1 MNKIYRLVWSRKQ
14 SALVVASEFAKSDST
29 RRTCTAVRPE
39 CVLLAAALVMGPLGS
54 AVAGSLDGGK
64 ATGTGIAIG
73 AGSTATS
80 EGDKLG
86 SNAIAIGNGATA
98 NNSNGSLAIG
108 SATASADGAISI
120 GLTGTFD
127 GKSTASGEDSMAIG
141 NGANATAQA
150 ATALGV
156 TARAAASFATA
167 VGSGAR
173 ASGASSSAVGRDSRA
188 ASTDSVA
195 IGRQATAGSASGGT
209 GAVAVGSTA
218 SAVGANASAFGF
230 GSAAAGASALAAGTA
245 ATASASDAVALGR
258 AASAGQNGAVAL
270 GAGSVSAAAVATSSA
285 TIAGTSR
292 AFAGTAPAST
302 VSIGAAGA
310 ERTLTNVAAG
320 RLSQSSTDAVNG
332 SQLNATN
339 QEVTALDGRVDT
351 LGANT
356 VSSLGGGASYNA
368 ATGQLTAPTYQ
379 VDGQNY
385 RNVGDAL
392 TNIDGRTTNNTTAI
406 TNLGN
411 QINNGT
417 VGLVQQDATSK
428 NITVAKA
435 KDGKKVDFAG
445 SAGNRVLTGVD
456 KGVVSA
462 SSVEGVNGAQLY
474 GTNKSVVDSL
484 GGGAKLN
491 PDGTIA
497 GPTYTVDGKPVKNV
511 GDAIT
516 NIDGRTTTNSTAITN
531 VDKRV
536 TNLGDQLNS
545 GSVGLV
551 QQNTTSRDITV
562 AKDTNGSRVNFTGTA
577 GTRVLAGVSK
587 GAISTTSTEAVN
599 GSQLYG
605 SSKSVADA
613 LGGGSKVNPDGT
625 VSAPTYTVD
634 GKPVKNVGDAITN
647 IDGRVTKNS
656 TSITNVD
663 NRVTNLGDQIED
675 GAVGLVK
682 QDVLSGNITVA
693 EDRDGKQV
701 SFAGT
706 DGDRVLTGVAKG
718 AVNATS
724 AEAVNGSQLHGSSK
738 SVADAL
744 GGGSKVNPDGT
755 VSAPTYTVDGKP
767 VKNVGD
773 AITNIDG
780 RTTTNST
787 AITNVDKRVTNLGD
801 QLSSGSVG
809 LVQQD
814 ATSRNITVAKDA
826 DGKQVSLAGTEGA
839 RVLTGLAKGAVSAA
853 STEAINGSQLH
864 GTNQSVADGLGGG
877 TKLNPDGTISGPTY
891 TVDGKPVKNVGDA
904 ITNIDGRTTT
914 NTTAITNLGNQLS
927 SGSVGLVQQDA
938 TSRNITVAKDA
949 DGKQVSLAG
958 TEGARVLTGLAKG
971 AVSAASTEAINSSQL
986 HGTNQSVADGLGG
999 GTKLNPD
1006 GTISGPTYT
1015 VDGKPVKNVGDAIT
1029 NIDGRTTNNTTAITN
1044 LGDQLNSGSVGLVQQ
1059 EAKSRNITVAKDKDG
1074 KQVSFTGIDG
1084 DRALTGVAKGAIT
1097 ASSAEAVNG
1106 SQLHG
1111 SSKSVADALGGG
1123 SKVNPDG
1130 TISAPT
1136 YTVDGKP
1143 VKNVGDAITNIDGR
1157 TTTNSTAITNVDK
1170 RVTNLGDQLNSGS
1183 IGLVQQDATTR
1194 DIIVAK
1200 DTNGSRV
1207 NFSGTGG
1214 ARVLVG
1220 VAKGAVSAASTEAV
1234 NGAQLHAT
1242 NQSLVESLGGGAKVN
1257 PDGTISGP
1265 TYTVNGKPVN
1275 NAGDAITNI
1284 DGRVTNNTTAI
1295 TNLGNQINSGTVG
1308 LVQQDAASRNITVAK
1323 DKDGKQVSVAGTEGE
1338 RVVTGVAKGAV
1349 SNGSTEAI
1357 NGAQLRATNQS
1368 IADGLGGGAKVNP
1381 DGSISGPT
1389 YKVGGKTVNNAGD
1402 AITNIDSRVTN
1413 NTQAIQQIT
1422 EGGSVKYFRANATGE
1437 AALAS
1442 GTNAVAAGP
1451 AAVAADAGSVAV
1463 GNGAQAKADNS
1474 VAIGAGAVADRAN
1487 TVSVG
1492 RAGQERTISHV
1503 AAGTAETDAANVGQL
1518 RALQAGSAQYDKSP
1532 SGGAPDMTNMTL
1544 GGPAG
1549 RGTTVHNVANGV
1561 APMDAVNVRQLQSG
1575 MDQAVGQSRAY
1586 TDARVEAL
1594 GNDMWNVQRESRAGT
1609 ASAIAMAGLVQAYEA
1624 GDNLMSVGMG
1634 SFQGEYSL
1642 AMGLSGVTDNGKYLY
1657 KAQASSNTR
1666 KDFGFSVSAGWRW

>member
-904 ITNIDGRTTT
+904 ITNIDGRTT
-914 NTTAITNLGNQLS
+914 
-927 SGSVGLVQQDA
+927 
-938 TSRNITVAKDA
+938 
-949 DGKQVSLAG
+949 
-958 TEGARVLTGLAKG
+958 
-971 AVSAASTEAINSSQL
+971 
-986 HGTNQSVADGLGG
+986 
-999 GTKLNPD
+999 
-1006 GTISGPTYT
+1006 
-1015 VDGKPVKNVGDAIT
+1015 
-1029 NIDGRTTNNTTAITN
+1029 NNTTAITN